1 MMSDGGINRFELISA
16 VVDCGLGSKIIQKAK
31 EYGVM
36 GGTVFLGKV
45 VTGDHILKFLPM
57 AYTRKEIVWMVCSSE
72 IAVKALDA
80 LEQTFC
86 FEASGTGLAF
96 TTSVSA
102 IFGSS
107 GQICEQMIEERD
119 VNQVMYA
126 AITVIVDKGKAE
138 QVVEA
143 AIAAGSNGGTIINAR
158 GSGIHETSKLFSM
171 DIEPEKEIVLIISQA
186 TKANGIVA
194 SIREQ
199 LKMDDPGNGMIFT
212 QNVNEAYGVQ

>member
-1 MMSDGGINRFELISA
+1 MMSDVEIDRFELICA

-31 EYGVM
+31 EHGVM

-57 AYTRKEIVWMVCSSE
+57 AYTRKEIVWMVCSGE
-72 IAVKALDA
+72 TAVNALDV
-80 LEQTFC
+80 LEKTFC
-86 FEASGTGLAF
+86 FETSGTGLAF

-107 GQICEQMIEERD
+107 GQNCEQMIEEKD
-119 VNQVMYA
+119 VNQIMYA

-138 QVVEA
+138 QVVDA

-158 GSGIHETSKLFSM
+158 GSGVHETSKLFSM

-186 TKANGIVA
+186 TKVNGIVA

-199 LKMDDPGNGMIFT
+199 LKMDDPGNGLIFT
-212 QNVNEAYGVQ
+212 QNVKEAYGAQ